1 MHNLFRREVLE
12 ARRTSGLGAISLVQ
26 PVRLWVLTATAVAI
40 ALAVALFL
48 IFGTYTRRSRVIG
61 QLVPSKGLATVLAP
75 LTGVVSRLEI
85 AEGEKVQFGQT
96 LVVVSVPRATIASGD
111 TLTALEERLE
121 RREASLKSERA
132 AQQQLLTI
140 QTHGTGAQ
148 LAVARRELTQ
158 VDAEI
163 ETRQEQVR
171 LAVETLSRMR
181 RLLADKYVSE
191 LQVTQQKSAVLEQRG
206 ELQILQR
213 QATAL
218 RRLITQLQ
226 QVLYEVPGQQLVTN
240 AGFQRDLA
248 LLEQERLETQARS
261 ALAVSAPVSG
271 VVATQLV
278 KPGQAVQ
285 AGQPLMSL
293 LPRDGKLEAELLV
306 PSRAIGFI
314 EPGDRVLLRYQ
325 AFPYQKFGHHQ
336 GRVARISRSALSPTE
351 ASPLVSSR
359 AGEPF
364 YRVTVSLPH
373 QSVTAYGKAEPLK
386 PGMLLD
392 ADVLGEH
399 RTLIEWV
406 LEPIYSIQG
415 TAFGR

>member
-1 MHNLFRREVLE
+1 
-12 ARRTSGLGAISLVQ
+12 LGAISLVQ

-48 IFGTYTRRSRVIG
+48 ILGTYTRRSRVIG

-248 LLEQERLETQARS
+248 LLEQEQLETQARS

-373 QSVTAYGKAEPLK
+373 QSATAYGKAEPLK